1 MRLAAAALL
10 LAGAAFAAPAPSKK
24 KALRP
29 EQAALPPAPEAA
41 SPAPSS
47 PAMSIKPRPF
57 ELAHPV
63 PPRAPEKG
71 CAWTLLTSPE
81 IGLEL
86 QVQKCDFGYR
96 TIEFGVGKRALIQ
109 SMTDKGKKPDL
120 FPVVVMYEKKEGEG
134 PDEAIRR
141 AVFGKLS
148 RYERKHCRVVAKA
161 VPHMVGA
168 DKAAFTIE
176 PDEKYAEAHAKKYA
190 GEVPP
195 PPCGDMGTSFDGI
208 SYFEFHDAENPR
220 RFAFVN
226 AGQDAPLFDET
237 GLKFLP

>member
-1 MRLAAAALL
+1 MRLAALAAVL
-10 LAGAAFAAPAPSKK
+10 LAGTAFAAPK
-24 KALRP
+24 KALTP
-29 EQAALPPAPEAA
+29 EQAALPPAPEAPKPA
-41 SPAPSS
+41 AAPSAPGMPVKPS
-47 PAMSIKPRPF
+47 PVVPARKGPPRP
-57 ELAHPV
+57 A
-63 PPRAPEKG
+63 EKG
-71 CAWTLLTSPE
+71 CAWKLLSSPE

-86 QVQKCDFGYR
+86 QVQSCDFGFR

-120 FPVVVMYEKKEGEG
+120 FPVIVMYEKKEGEG

-141 AVFGKLS
+141 AVFGKLT

-161 VPHMVGA
+161 VAHMVGA
-168 DKAAFTIE
+168 DKSAFTIE
-176 PDEKYAEAHAKKYA
+176 PDETYAEAHGKKYA

-226 AGQDAPLFDET
+226 AGQDTPLFDET